1 MTIDQSATHHAKIIL
16 APPLSGCTT
25 LASIHHDAKSLVL
38 DVDVAYPY
46 LRSRHLH
53 LPARRAAIVAWLR
66 EAIHISTVICTPVID
81 DGFLADMTAGR
92 IPASLDSIVIIPPA
106 QFVKRAANPTI
117 GDGHKIAAVAWRDAA
132 IRVAQTTDAPVCSA
146 LPAVPLL
153 QQILGVSGGFLK
165 ASSA

>member
-1 MTIDQSATHHAKIIL
+1 MTTDHLPIHHAKIIL

-25 LASIHHDAKSLVL
+25 LASIHHDTKSLVL
-38 DVDVAYPY
+38 DVDLAHPY

-53 LPARRAAIVAWLR
+53 LSARRAAIMAWLR
-66 EAIHISTVICTPVID
+66 DAVHVSTVICTPVID
-81 DGFLADMTAGR
+81 DGFLADMAADL

-117 GDGHKIAAVAWRDAA
+117 GDGHKIAAVAWRDVAV
-132 IRVAQTTDAPVCSA
+132 RVSQRTSAPVCSA